1 LGRPFLERG
10 DQAVL
15 DHLLGEVE
23 VADDPDEG
31 GGQPPGFLSKDG

>member
-15 DHLLGEVE
+15 DHLLGEVD